1 VKSGFDD
8 ALGVAE
14 LEVVD
19 KRDDAEVTEDAE
31 ETEDVLIEVDDELTE
46 EGTVPLRI
54 YNESRLP
61 APVEFVNNCSI

>member
-19 KRDDAEVTEDAE
+19 KIDDAEVTEEAE
-31 ETEDVLIEVDDELTE
+31 ETEDVWIEVDDELTE

-61 APVEFVNNCSI
+61 APVEFVKICSI

>member
-19 KRDDAEVTEDAE
+19 KIDDAEVTED
-31 ETEDVLIEVDDELTE
+31 VWIEVDDELTE

-61 APVEFVNNCSI
+61 APVEFVKICSI